1 MVTGNRIRISA
12 ATIPLSINSYLKPGL
27 HTHFGS
33 MKMRTQTLKT
43 EHSRR
48 KMCAIRQARALK
60 QKQSI
65 ELGQWQRLHPAW
77 SKHWGRSS
85 GALREGGSKVWGETR
100 RQRVRRKAA
109 PWRGHLSGRL
119 RWNHWTCPEH
129 GRDTVSRMSHGDWG
143 TGSWHSQAS
152 PKKS

>member
-65 ELGQWQRLHPAW
+65 ELDNDKDYIQL
-77 SKHWGRSS
+77 
-85 GALREGGSKVWGETR
+85 GAST
-100 RQRVRRKAA
+100 
-109 PWRGHLSGRL
+109 
-119 RWNHWTCPEH
+119 
-129 GRDTVSRMSHGDWG
+129 GDG
-143 TGSWHSQAS
+143 PVG
-152 PKKS
+152 P